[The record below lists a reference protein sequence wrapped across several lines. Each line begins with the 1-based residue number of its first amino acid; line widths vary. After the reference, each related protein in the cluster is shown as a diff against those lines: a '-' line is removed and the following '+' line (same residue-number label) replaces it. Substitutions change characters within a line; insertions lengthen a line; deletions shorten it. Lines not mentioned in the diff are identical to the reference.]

1 MIYESILDTIGNTP
15 LIRLSRIKNE
25 LGLQS
30 DIYAKVES
38 FNPSGSIK
46 DRPAYKMINEALK
59 AGLIHKDTVMIEET
73 SGNMG
78 IALAMIAADL
88 GLQLIVVMP
97 DTMSKERIRMMQA
110 YGAKVVLSDGK
121 KGMAGTKEKRE
132 ELMAAHPDHFLPSQ
146 FMNQNNPLAHF
157 ENTAQEIINDLNDLD
172 YFIAGIGTG
181 GTISGAAKYFK
192 EKDLA
197 IKVIGVEPSDS
208 PLLTKGIAGPHKIQG
223 IGANFKPDILAQDLI
238 DEIIDVTY
246 EKAIEAMKLLHRYEG
261 IFAGISSGAA
271 LSAAIEKAKEKDKK
285 IAVILPDSFDR
296 YLSLEG
302 IYD

>member
-78 IALAMIAADL
+78 IALAMIAADI

-121 KGMAGTKEKRE
+121 KGMVGTKEKRE

-146 FMNQNNPLAHF
+146 FMNRNNPLAHF

-197 IKVIGVEPSDS
+197 VKVIGVEPSDS

-238 DEIIDVTY
+238 DEIVDVTY
-246 EKAIEAMKLLHRYEG
+246 EKAIEVMKLLHRHEG

-271 LSAAIEKAKEKDKK
+271 LSAAIDKAKEKDKK